1 MLSRTADHLYWMARY
16 TERAENLA
24 RMLEV
29 NYRMSLLPQGAD
41 LVEQGWTAT
50 LTIIGLLEAFKQRYD
65 AVTPSNAIAFLA
77 FDRDNPLSI
86 YSCVRG
92 ARENARAVR
101 GTLTSEIW
109 ETLNATWLEMRVA
122 GMRAT
127 SDAEMGNFFE
137 WVKHRSHLTRG
148 VIQGTMLR
156 DEAWHFTWLGT
167 YLERSDSTAR
177 ILDVKYHLLL
187 PRGEKAGGAT
197 DYYQWSALLRS
208 VSAFDSYRKVY
219 RDVITPMKVAEL
231 LILRDDVPRSLHA
244 CMNDIY
250 EILRNLSDDTQ
261 LEAERMA
268 GELHAKLHYGRTQQ
282 IFDVGLHEYLMDFLE
297 GIGKL
302 GGEINRNFLVPV
314 FPSPGANSAQT
325 QTQTQTTYS
334 P

>member
-29 NYRMSLLPQGAD
+29 NYRMSLLPQSAEI
-41 LVEQGWTAT
+41 VEQGWAAT
-50 LTIIGLLEAFKQRYD
+50 LTIIGLFEAFKQCYET
-65 AVTPSNAIAFLA
+65 VTPQNAIAFLA
-77 FDRDNPLSI
+77 FDRDNPMSI
-86 YSCVRG
+86 YSCVRA

-122 GMRAT
+122 SMRSA
-127 SDAEMGNFFE
+127 SDTEMGDFFE

-197 DYYQWSALLRS
+197 DYYQWSALLHS
-208 VSAFDSYRKVY
+208 VSAFEIYRRVY
-219 RDVITPMKVAEL
+219 RDLITPRRVAEL
-231 LILRDDVPRSLHA
+231 FVLRDDMPRSLRRCVSQVYTHLA
-244 CMNDIY
+244 AV
-250 EILRNLSDDTQ
+250 RNAHS
-261 LEAERMA
+261 AETERRA
-268 GELHAKLHYGRTQQ
+268 GELQASLHFGRIED
-282 IFDVGLHEYLMDFLE
+282 IFGMGLHEYLVKFLGRTRDLGERVSRDFL
-297 GIGKL
+297 
-302 GGEINRNFLVPV
+302 V
-314 FPSPGANSAQT
+314 SAAD
-325 QTQTQTTYS
+325 
-334 P
+334 